1 MMKALFYIGL
11 TACLFLPSGC
21 VNRTVTEQA
30 AYRGSGPSRK
40 YGSKNKGEVIEEK
53 RVWIWQDEFRNPK

>member
-1 MMKALFYIGL
+1 MIKTLFYSSL
-11 TACLFLPSGC
+11 AACTVLLGGC
-21 VNRTVTEQA
+21 VNRTVTEEA

-40 YGSKNKGEVIEEK
+40 YGSRNKGEVIEEK